1 MENLNCIMSKH
12 DLLKND
18 ELRFIKDYKEPIG
31 SLFCLTNQKSTVLNR
46 LNFGLLS
53 TLLLFF
59 LTISAYASI
68 ITVNEIY
75 TADAVIYPFSSGNPI
90 HGLNFSGHVELNS
103 ETSLIRIVLQTQD
116 GQKFMLYEAYP
127 LITSSLSFDVSD
139 ICDETC
145 YLNNLIPTELIIEI
159 IDAQVEI
166 DYLNTTDNYVA
177 DAETLQWQEKRNN
190 DQNKIAQLTVNI
202 PEYGFNWIPGDNGVV
217 QWYYYQKTQHWGE
230 KYNLLGYDYYSGGIY
245 EAPGAT
251 YATITDNNYVNVWD
265 WRNRHS
271 ANNPLS
277 PYWDYDDLCFSGWLT
292 LPKDQGNI
300 CGACSVFGTLGS
312 LESTINLYYNQH
324 VNLDLSEQHLI
335 SCIPEVSCAGG
346 GLPEDIYPWILQN
359 NVVWEPCYP
368 YLEADGNCN
377 NVCTDPE
384 ITVTITGYEEYN
396 NDLTKNW
403 DDVQLMLLEKG
414 PLTWIKE
421 GNHVVT
427 LVGWIYDESNE
438 ILNLIYKENL
448 GTTWGYEGTGFG
460 SMPAPDNYYYVG
472 AANVPIVNKTD
483 PPTVLLKNEDGD
495 VCDNWGIGPAPTG
508 AGPRD
513 CDDTKPN
520 MTTFLDDYSCN
531 CSEPYYPSVPDNITT
546 EIEWNEDFSLE
557 HPTYIKDGGKLTIT
571 CTVFIHRLGK
581 IIVEPGGQLIIDGGK
596 LTKTCYKFWKG
607 IEVWGNDQL
616 PQLNTSTP
624 DNPYSNQGY
633 MSIKNN
639 GQIEYAEIGVL
650 VGATDDNGDFVY
662 EKAGGVLSAS
672 ESKFKNNKNGV
683 YFLPYYDDQYYVN
696 SSRFYK
702 STFETND
709 EELMF
714 FIPEAHLTLN
724 DVYGIIIRGCS
735 FSYVEQ
741 PFILSE
747 PEKRGTGIL
756 VTDASVYA
764 FPVCLNNSPPQ
775 QQTFPCQNSLPC
787 TFDNLRYGIKAF
799 NTGANRLFMVKN
811 AVFNENIAGI
821 YLSGYNQAEVVSSD
835 FNIRLSHPDYLSLD
849 NQFYG
854 GIYLDECSG
863 YHIEGNEFHSN
874 YGPNTQPHIYRL
886 GIYIKDSGL
895 DDNEIYNNVFHN
907 MDICMI
913 AEGVNRGEET
923 GLTMKCNTMYDNG
936 NDIFVVTDPLRTYE
950 SRNIGIKE
958 AQGADSNESEYLAG
972 NTFSN
977 WFDGFTAIN
986 NMLWNYRNDADNIT
1000 YYHHLYQYYP
1010 LTVPL
1015 EDNYTPATITLDE
1028 NTDIPF
1034 VKSVACP
1041 SRIGGGDLRGAMDIA
1056 ENEINSF
1063 TAQLNSLTD
1072 GGDTDEMNDDV
1083 TFSTP
1088 PEGFELRQQLLD
1100 DSPYLSDTV
1109 MQSAIDKEDV
1119 LPNSMV
1125 RDILVANPQAG
1136 KSNEILDAAENRQ
1149 GMPGY
1154 MMNEILQ
1161 GQQVL
1166 GAKELLESK
1175 LAHWNN
1181 ERERALNGLARSF
1194 MADTLILNPF
1204 DSLIALYQ
1212 NEGEISSRYRLAFA
1226 YRDNDQLTDALNE
1239 IDDISVSF
1247 ELTAFQS
1254 AIQSD
1259 YVDYF
1264 TVLQYMENNNI
1275 NASQLDTTYIAVLT
1289 VIMNNQLPQI
1299 SAYARGL
1306 LFTGS
1311 HIAYTEDIVLP
1322 DNMKASRAY
1331 ANDRPASEETNNRLT
1346 IMPNP
1351 TKDYV
1356 IIGYDISQKNGQ
1368 GIILIRDIR
1377 GVLLKNIGLQQP
1389 INQITVDVSD
1399 FHPGTYVV
1407 SVYAG
1412 NKLLESG
1419 QLSISK

>member
-1 MENLNCIMSKH
+1 MKKRIKKNNLTPCIYDIYIQGRK
-12 DLLKND
+12 LLT
-18 ELRFIKDYKEPIG
+18 LFLVG
-31 SLFCLTNQKSTVLNR
+31 FCLIFFNIST
-46 LNFGLLS
+46 FA
-53 TLLLFF
+53 T
-59 LTISAYASI
+59 TIN
-68 ITVNEIY
+68 VNGIY
-75 TADAVIYPFSSGNPI
+75 TSDAVIYPFTPGNPI
-90 HGLNFSGHVELNS
+90 YGLNFSGHVELNG
-103 ETSLIRIVLQTQD
+103 ETSLIRIILLAQD

-139 ICDETC
+139 ACDETC
-145 YLNNLIPTELIIEI
+145 YLNGLIPAGLIIEI

-166 DYLNTTDNYVA
+166 DYLNTIDNYVA

-202 PEYGFNWIPGDNGVV
+202 PEYGFNWVPGDNGVV

-251 YATITDNNYVNVWD
+251 YATITYNNYVNVWD
-265 WRNRHS
+265 WRNRHG
-271 ANNPLS
+271 ANDPLS
-277 PYWDYDDLCFSGWLT
+277 PYWDYDDQCYSGWLT
-292 LPKDQGNI
+292 LPKNQGMA
-300 CGACSVFGTLGS
+300 CGACSTFGTLGS
-312 LESTINLYYNQH
+312 LEAIINLFYNQH
-324 VNLDLSEQHLI
+324 VNLDLSEQQLI
-335 SCIPEVSCAGG
+335 SCIPQISCSGG
-346 GLPEDIYPWILQN
+346 HPNSIYPWMLLN
-359 NVVWEPCYP
+359 EVVWDPCYP
-368 YLEADGNCN
+368 YLEANGNCN
-377 NVCTDPE
+377 DVCTDPE
-384 ITVTITGYEEYN
+384 ITVTITGYEEYD
-396 NDLTKNW
+396 NDGTKDW

-427 LVGWIYDESNE
+427 LVGWMYDEPNE
-438 ILNLIYKENL
+438 RLILMYKDSF
-448 GTTWGYEGTGFG
+448 GTTWGVNGTGFG
-460 SMPAPDNYYYVG
+460 IMPAPNNYFYVG
-472 AANVPIVNKTD
+472 AAIEPIVNKTD
-483 PPTVLLKNEDGD
+483 PPIVLLKDEDGD
-495 VCDNWGIGPAPTG
+495 GCDNWGIGPAPSG

-513 CDDTKPN
+513 CDDSNPN

-531 CSEPYYPSVPDNITT
+531 CSSLYFPSVPDNITT
-546 EIEWNEDFSLE
+546 EIEWDEDFSLE
-557 HPTYIKDGGKLTIT
+557 HPTFIKDGGKLTIT

-624 DNPYSNQGY
+624 DNPFSNQGY

-639 GQIEYAEIGVL
+639 GQIEYAEMGIL
-650 VGATDDNGDFVY
+650 VGATDENGDFVY
-662 EKAGGVLSAS
+662 EKAGGVLSVS

-683 YFLPYYDDQYYVN
+683 YFLPYYDDQYHLNY
-696 SSRFYK
+696 SGFYK

-724 DVYGIIIRGCS
+724 DVYGINIRGCS

-741 PFILSE
+741 LYFPSE
-747 PEKRGTGIL
+747 PENRGTGIL
-756 VTDASVYA
+756 VTDASVSA
-764 FPVCLNNSPPQ
+764 FPVCLDNPPPQ
-775 QQTFPCQNSLPC
+775 QTSPCQNSLPC
-787 TFDNLRYGIKAF
+787 TFNNLRYGIKAF
-799 NTGANRLFMVKN
+799 NTGANRMFRVNN

-821 YLSGYNQAEVVSSD
+821 YLSGYNQAEIVSSD
-835 FNIRLSHPDYLSLD
+835 FNILMKQGEHLILD
-849 NQFYG
+849 DPFYG
-854 GIYLDECSG
+854 GIYLDECNG
-863 YHIEGNEFHSN
+863 YHIEGNEFYSN
-874 YGPNTQPHIYRL
+874 YYPFYVSTIHKI
-886 GIYIKDSGL
+886 GIYIKDSGS

-907 MDICMI
+907 MGICMI
-913 AEGVNRGEET
+913 AEGINRGEKT
-923 GLTMKCNTMYDNG
+923 GLTMKCNIMYDNG
-936 NDIFVVTDPLRTYE
+936 NDIFVVTDPFREYE

-958 AQGADSNESEYLAG
+958 TQGADSDESEDLAG

-977 WFDGFTAIN
+977 WFDGIPPMIET
-986 NMLWNYRNDADNIT
+986 LWNYRNDADNIT
-1000 YYHHLYQYYP
+1000 YYHHLYQNNP
-1010 LTVPL
+1010 LTAPL
-1015 EDNYTPATITLDE
+1015 EDNYTSATITLDE

-1034 VKSVACP
+1034 VQNEACP

-1063 TAQLNSLTD
+1063 TAQMDSLTD
-1072 GGDTDEMNDDV
+1072 GGDTDEMNNDV
-1083 TFSTP
+1083 AFSTP
-1088 PEGFELRQQLLD
+1088 PESFELSQQLLD

-1109 MQSAIDKEDV
+1109 MQSAIDKEEV
-1119 LPNSMV
+1119 LSNSMV

-1136 KSNEILDAAENRQ
+1136 KSDEILDAAENRQ

-1181 ERERALNGLARSF
+1181 ERKRALNGLARSF

-1212 NEGEISSRYRLAFA
+1212 NEGEINSRYRLAFA
-1226 YRDNDQLTDALNE
+1226 YRDNNQLADAIAE
-1239 IDDISVSF
+1239 IDDIPINF
-1247 ELTAFQS
+1247 ELTTFQS

-1264 TVLQYMENNNI
+1264 SVLQYMENNNI

-1289 VIMNNQLPQI
+1289 GIMNNQLPQI

-1306 LFTGS
+1306 LFAGN

-1322 DNMKASRAY
+1322 DNTKTLRAY
-1331 ANDRPASEETNNRLT
+1331 ADDRPTFEEPNNRLT
-1346 IMPNP
+1346 LMPNP

-1356 IIGYDISQKNGQ
+1356 IIGYDISQENGQ

-1377 GVLLKNIGLQQP
+1377 GVLLKNLGLQQP

-1407 SVYAG
+1407 SLYVG